1 MAQHKSAKKRIVR
14 NEKRRVI
21 NHARISR
28 IRTFIK
34 RVESAIVAG
43 DKDLAAASF
52 KLAQPELHKGVSR
65 GVLVK
70 NTVARK
76 LSRLSKNIKA
86 ISA

>member
-1 MAQHKSAKKRIVR
+1 MAQHKSAKKRILR
-14 NEKRRVI
+14 NEKKRVI

-43 DKDLAAASF
+43 DKDLAAAAF
-52 KLAQPELHKGVSR
+52 KVAQPELHKAVSR

-86 ISA
+86 LSA

>member
-1 MAQHKSAKKRIVR
+1 MADHKSSKKRIIRNNKR
-14 NEKRRVI
+14 NEI
-21 NHARISR
+21 NSTRISR

-43 DKDLAAASF
+43 DKDLAAAAF
-52 KLAQPELHKGVSR
+52 KVAQPELHKGVSR

-86 ISA
+86 LSA